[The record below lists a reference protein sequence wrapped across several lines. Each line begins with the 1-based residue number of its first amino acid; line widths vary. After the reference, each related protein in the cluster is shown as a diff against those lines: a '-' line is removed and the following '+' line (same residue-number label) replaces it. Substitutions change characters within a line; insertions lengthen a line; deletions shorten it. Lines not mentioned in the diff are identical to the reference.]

1 MSDRVEV
8 TAQLRALGV
17 EPGGVLLVHTSFR
30 AIRPIAGGPLG
41 LIDAL
46 RAALG
51 QDGTLVVPSWTG
63 EDDVPFAADQTPAAP
78 DLGVVAELFWR
89 LPEVRRG
96 EHPYAFAAAGPQAER
111 IVGDPLPNPA
121 HGTESPVGRVHELD
135 GQVLLLGVGH
145 DADTTIHLAEA
156 LAGVPYRVPNHVTV
170 LRDGIATR
178 IETFETDL
186 RKVAVVGEIGLD
198 GTSRVPLERQKHV
211 LSAVLG
217 VLATRPRIA
226 SIHSYRATAAVLEL
240 LDRHRPSGAVLH
252 WWLGNEAETR
262 RAIGL
267 GAFFSVNSNQA
278 NRWPGLRLVPK
289 DRLLTETDHP
299 FGDRREQGER
309 RPGNVAAVERR
320 LGELLN
326 ADPHDVR
333 LLTWRNFRRLADAV
347 SVHDLLPREFQV
359 QLLAV

>member
-1 MSDRVEV
+1 MLPLDLHAHIEPRIPAE
-8 TAQLRALGV
+8 QLNRLRAC
-17 EPGGVLLVHTSFR
+17 
-30 AIRPIAGGPLG
+30 
-41 LIDAL
+41 
-46 RAALG
+46 
-51 QDGTLVVPSWTG
+51 
-63 EDDVPFAADQTPAAP
+63 
-78 DLGVVAELFWR
+78 VVAVTRSQEEFELVMPRNDPAVAWAI
-89 LPEVRRG
+89 G
-96 EHPYAFAAAGPQAER
+96 CHPGLARAVQNFAIER
-111 IVGDPLPNPA
+111 F
-121 HGTESPVGRVHELD
+121 ED
-135 GQVLLLGVGH
+135 G
-145 DADTTIHLAEA
+145 
-156 LAGVPYRVPNHVTV
+156 
-170 LRDGIATR
+170 
-178 IETFETDL
+178 L

-198 GTSRVPLERQKHV
+198 GTSRVPLERQQHV
-211 LSAVLG
+211 LSSVLG

-226 SIHSYRATAAVLEL
+226 SIHSYRATSAVLEL
-240 LDRHRPSGAVLH
+240 LDQHRPSGAVLH

-262 RAIGL
+262 RAIEL

-333 LLTWRNFRRLADAV
+333 RLTWQNFRRLTDALPI
-347 SVHDLLPREFQV
+347 HDLLPREFQV